1 MLENIFQEFK
11 DIKFSAGLS
20 LASVLVNTGLKQEAT
35 LMEDFAFL
43 RQIWKDFGIYWRVK
57 RSCLVDFEG
66 WSCKGQQKEQER
78 MGLLVME

>member
-43 RQIWKDFGIYWRVK
+43 R
-57 RSCLVDFEG
+57 
-66 WSCKGQQKEQER
+66 
-78 MGLLVME
+78 